1 MSRPQCISPG
11 STMDSATNDVLS
23 DGPSSPIPRRAATR
37 RPRVARA
44 CIACQQKK
52 QKCDGGS
59 PACRNC
65 IKANRSC
72 LSHDPSTNRRHPRNY
87 VDSLEQHNASLEQ
100 HVAVLEGALRELH
113 PNLDIDNLTSLN
125 IQSIA
130 TTDGISAHGEDL
142 SDMQARSRSA
152 DSPTFQQG
160 GHADDISN
168 LDLLCLRAAGGDP
181 HYFGTSSDFSLTK
194 LFSATLRGVQSQ
206 GPGLTMGGISNSTEV
221 LSRPLPTPIQLPE
234 RPVLVRLTSAYFD
247 QAHPQFPLL
256 HRPTYLEWEG
266 AVLRAREK
274 GEIPNPTHLFFVY
287 AVAAVGALTL
297 TDATSGDA
305 LPEGLYAS
313 AERLF
318 EHVIRLNSLE
328 SIQAILC
335 CAMYSIRSPVGVSV
349 WTLSGLALRQC
360 IELGLHRKIPWSKVE
375 HNVLKSQMRRRVFW
389 CSYNLDRAVA
399 ITLGRPV
406 GINDSDIDVEYP
418 LDIDDENIT
427 VSGLL
432 AEPRTSNMQPVTTVS
447 SSIHTIR
454 ARQIW
459 GRIQGLMYPQIGTE
473 SAPEMRSMV
482 VQSFRDELKDW
493 LDTAPDQLPSN
504 RAYNNAFGSTEW
516 FELMYHHSIL
526 LLHRH
531 SLVSYQRAPNQDGA
545 RVPAFLECAQAGE
558 RICMLYRQLYIT
570 QRLNDTWGA
579 LHVLFLGSV
588 TFLYCLWMSPETRA
602 MYRSDKVS
610 ATCTSCMVVLA
621 VMSERWAIV
630 RPYRDT
636 FDMLASATQTMFA
649 ESQVNSSTHALPAL
663 SSGHDQL
670 SSNLTD
676 MAELGMCSSL
686 EALLSTMIQ

>member
-1 MSRPQCISPG
+1 MEPTP
-11 STMDSATNDVLS
+11 TDVLS
-23 DGPSSPIPRRAATR
+23 DGPQSPIPQRTAAR

-59 PACRNC
+59 PSCC
-65 IKANRSC
+65 I
-72 LSHDPSTNRRHPRNY
+72 SHDPSTNRRHPRNY
-87 VDSLEQHNASLEQ
+87 VDSLEKHNTSLEQ
-100 HVAVLEGALRELH
+100 HVAFLEGALRKLH
-113 PNLDIDNLTSLN
+113 PNLDVDNLTSRA
-125 IQSIA
+125 IESIA
-130 TTDGISAHGEDL
+130 ATDSAVTRWEEDV
-142 SDMQARSRSA
+142 SDMTGRSA
-152 DSPTFQQG
+152 GSPAFPHG
-160 GHADDISN
+160 AYRDDVSN

-194 LFSATLRGVQSQ
+194 LFSATLRGVQAQ
-206 GPGLTMGGISNSTEV
+206 GPGLTMGGVSNSTI
-221 LSRPLPTPIQLPE
+221 LSRPLPTPKQLPE
-234 RPVLVRLTSAYFD
+234 RAVLVRLTTAYFE
-247 QAHPQFPLL
+247 QVHPQFPLL
-256 HRPTYLEWEG
+256 HRPTYLEWEED
-266 AVLRAREK
+266 VLRAREK
-274 GEIPNPTHLFFVY
+274 GELPNPTYLFFVY
-287 AVAAVGALTL
+287 AVAAVGALTNA
-297 TDATSGDA
+297 DSGDT

-313 AERLF
+313 AETLF
-318 EHVIRLNSLE
+318 EHVMRLNSLE

-427 VSGLL
+427 VSCLL
-432 AEPRTSNMQPVTTVS
+432 AEPRTSSAQPVTTVS

-459 GRIQGLMYPQIGTE
+459 GRIQNLMYPQIGTE
-473 SAPEMRSMV
+473 STAEMRSMII
-482 VQSFRDELKDW
+482 QSFRDELKNW
-493 LDTAPDQLPSN
+493 LDTAPDQLSSN
-504 RAYNNAFGSTEW
+504 KAHNNAFGCAEW

-531 SLVSYQRAPNQDGA
+531 SLVSFQQSPNEDGA
-545 RVPAFLECAQAGE
+545 RDPAFLECAQAAE

-579 LHVLFLGSV
+579 LHVLFLGAI
-588 TFLYCLWMSPETRA
+588 TFLYCLWVSPETRA
-602 MYRSDKVS
+602 TYRSDRVS
-610 ATCTSCMVVLA
+610 AACTSCMVVLA
-621 VMSERWAIV
+621 VMAERWAGV

-649 ESQVNSSTHALPAL
+649 ESQANPSMHALPAL
-663 SSGHDQL
+663 SSGHDEL
-670 SSNLTD
+670 SSNLID
-676 MAELGMCSSL
+676 MAELGMCSSI
-686 EALLSTMIQ
+686 EDLLTMMIQ